1 MATPAELHSLFAPHN
16 GGRVL
21 DVATGSGDF
30 IRFLAENLPGCTHF
44 IGLDVRAENVSAA
57 RQSFAANPLPGTTS
71 AGFILMDAARLT
83 FPDSSFD
90 TVAISHSLHHLPDPD
105 QCLAEMN
112 RVLVPEGLFVIRES
126 FADNQSEAQTTYV
139 LLHSL
144 WAEIHTR
151 QDVSHRPTYL
161 RWQILNIAGRLGL
174 ERMEVIELSE
184 PDADPLDPVMLNAL
198 AERHSQ
204 IIEGIRHHPDHAFL
218 KAEGEKLL
226 ERSRTVGCLRPT
238 ELLIVGKKKPA

>member
-1 MATPAELHSLFAPHN
+1 MTRPEEVHSLFAPHN

-30 IRFLAENLPGCTHF
+30 IRFLAGNLPGCTHF
-44 IGLDVRAENVSAA
+44 IGIDIRAENIAEA
-57 RQSFAANPLPGTTS
+57 RRSFTATPLPGT
-71 AGFILMDAARLT
+71 AGVGFILMDAAAMT

-90 TVAISHSLHHLPDPD
+90 TVAVSHSLHHLPDPD
-105 QCLAEMN
+105 QCLAEMS
-112 RVLVPEGLFVIRES
+112 RVLVPEGLFVVRES
-126 FADNQSEAQTTYV
+126 FSDNQNEAQTTYV

-151 QDVSHRPTYL
+151 QGISHRPTYL
-161 RWQILNIAGRLGL
+161 RWQILNIVNRLGL
-174 ERMEVIELSE
+174 QQTEVIELSD
-184 PDADPLDPVMLNAL
+184 PDADPHDEIAL
-198 AERHSQ
+198 RALTERHHQ
-204 IIEGIRHHPDHAFL
+204 LLEGIRNHPDYASL

-226 ERSRTVGCLRPT
+226 ERAHKVGCLRPT